1 MKQTKTTLTKTWVV
15 AALAC
20 VCCLLWGSAIPLIKT
35 GYRLMQVDS
44 ADTAS
49 QIVFAGVRFALAG
62 ILVLIFASISERK
75 VMIPDR
81 TILKYAVPVCLAQT
95 VCQYFFFYIGVAH
108 TSGVKGAII
117 TGLGNFIAIL
127 LSCFIFRKERMTGRK
142 MIGCILGFAGVVVIN
157 LMGKSLDMGFTL
169 TGEGFILIS
178 QVAYG
183 ISTILIN
190 IYSKK
195 VSPVVLSGTQ
205 FTMGGIVLFLIGKIM
220 GGHLGVVN
228 AAGIGIIFYLAMVS
242 AVAYTLWSVLLA
254 WNDVSR
260 VAIFGFVNPL
270 FSVILS
276 ALVLGEVRQAF
287 NLGSL
292 IALFLVC
299 VGIYVVNR
307 KDKAS
312 VH

>member
-157 LMGKSLDMGFTL
+157 LMGNSL
-169 TGEGFILIS
+169 
-178 QVAYG
+178 
-183 ISTILIN
+183 
-190 IYSKK
+190 K
-195 VSPVVLSGTQ
+195 VSPVILSGTQ